1 MQLSRALW
9 LTGSQKV
16 VVRLLARAAVS
27 SAQLRV
33 FISELTY
40 VAGLGSLWVAGL
52 RAPAPCWLVAGASL
66 SSLPRGHLHRAAQS
80 AGFPQ

>member
-16 VVRLLARAAVS
+16 GVRLLAWDMVS

-40 VAGLGSLWVAGL
+40 VAGL
-52 RAPAPCWLVAGASL
+52 PA
-66 SSLPRGHLHRAAQS
+66 
-80 AGFPQ
+80 

>member
-16 VVRLLARAAVS
+16 GVRLLARATVS

-33 FISELTY
+33 FISLLTY

-52 RAPAPCWLVAGASL
+52 RAPAPCWLVAGAPSVL
-66 SSLPRGHLHRAAQS
+66 CHVASP
-80 AGFPQ
+80 